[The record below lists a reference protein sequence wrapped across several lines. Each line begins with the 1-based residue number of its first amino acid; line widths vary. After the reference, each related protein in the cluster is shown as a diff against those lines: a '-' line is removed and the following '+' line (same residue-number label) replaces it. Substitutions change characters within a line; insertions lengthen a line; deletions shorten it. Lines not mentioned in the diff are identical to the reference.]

1 MPNASIVLASAYA
14 QTSHPMSMSV
24 TANPAAPAPF
34 DRDGSNDPLQPTPLT
49 TSSMGVWIS
58 GQVSAVDPDYFYLTA
73 PSGMRFKSLTLESYR
88 SVDPIAFI
96 AIQIGSQFTAGYDT
110 TKMLFGRHIG
120 AGDVNKNLLDGL
132 MDKAQEGIVIWVN
145 QTGAL
150 TDYIISAQFEV
161 AQGKNIYGTFKSESI
176 KGTDA
181 PERIFAVGGDDTIQ
195 GGLRDDTIDGG
206 EGLDTAVFSNRRES
220 YSISILETNTVSV
233 RFEGPIIAIY
243 PPPPTD
249 GTDTLIHMERIQFSD
264 RSVAMDLDSS
274 AGDAARLLAAVFGKD
289 AVKNPTYAG
298 IAISLFDQGLSK
310 DQVSQ
315 VALNAVFG
323 ANAKSKDVVS
333 LIWKNLTGST
343 IDDKNLAELS
353 GLIDSKAITAAQLT
367 TKAADLEL
375 TAQLTDL
382 VGLSKTGWEY
392 IPYGG

>member
-1 MPNASIVLASAYA
+1 MF
-14 QTSHPMSMSV
+14 MSV
-24 TANPAAPAPF
+24 SANPAAPGPF
-34 DRDGSNDPLQPTPLT
+34 DGDGSNDPLQPTPLA
-49 TSSMGVWIS
+49 TSAMGVWIS
-58 GQVSAVDPDYFYLTA
+58 GQVSAVDPDYFYITA
-73 PSGMRFKSLTLESYR
+73 PSGMRFKSLTIESYR

-120 AGDVNKNLLDGL
+120 ADDVNKNLLDGL
-132 MDKAQEGIVIWVN
+132 TDKAQEGIVMWVN

-150 TDYIISAQFEV
+150 TDYIIAARFEV
-161 AQGKNIYGTFKSESI
+161 AQGKNIYGTVKSESI

-181 PERIFAVGGDDTIQ
+181 PERIFGVGGDDTIQ

-220 YSISILETNTVSV
+220 YSISILEQNAVSV
-233 RFEGPIIAIY
+233 RFEGPVIAIY

-249 GTDTLIHMERIQFSD
+249 GTDLLSSIERIQFSD
-264 RSVAMDLDSS
+264 RSVAMDLDNN
-274 AGDAARLLAAVFGKD
+274 AGNAARLLAAVFGKD

-298 IAISLFDQGLSK
+298 IAISLFDQGYSK

-315 VALNAVFG
+315 VALNAMFG
-323 ANAKSKDVVS
+323 ANVKSKDIVS
-333 LIWKNLTGST
+333 MIWMNLIGSA
-343 IDDKNLAELS
+343 IDDKNLADLI

-367 TKAADLEL
+367 TKAADLDL
-375 TAQLTDL
+375 TAQIIDL

-392 IPYGG
+392 VPYGG